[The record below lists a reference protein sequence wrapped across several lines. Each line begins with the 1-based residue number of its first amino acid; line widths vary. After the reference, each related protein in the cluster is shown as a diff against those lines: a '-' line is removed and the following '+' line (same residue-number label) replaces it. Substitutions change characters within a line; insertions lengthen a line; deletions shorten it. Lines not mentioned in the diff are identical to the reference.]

1 VNDLPIISRE
11 HRVVRVLGQGGMGVV
26 YEAEHLRLGRRV
38 ALKVLSEDSGNDPT
52 ALARLR
58 REALTMS
65 ALQHPHIAQVSN
77 FHEGPPPFLEMELL
91 AGQSLRDRIARRG
104 AMSATDACTVAIQ
117 LLSALGAAHRSGII
131 HRDVKPANVF
141 IVDTPLTD
149 VFVKLLDF
157 GVAKLMTAQQGPALT
172 SFDSVVGSAP
182 YMAPEQIR
190 GDAIDGRTDLFALG
204 VTLYEMLAARR
215 PFVAGPHE
223 NVMAVILR
231 GGPIAPLASVPG
243 ALSAVVFRALSPTA
257 SMRYQTAEEM
267 SEALLPFASRE
278 QLGAVETTATAT
290 VRAMR
295 GPESRTEVDTRSVS
309 SGGWSPPTLAATVDQ
324 TAGRFSYAGPSPTGT
339 TAQGPSFPHPGPSHP
354 GLAVPQPAPQ
364 RRFWVG
370 PVLGGVIAAAL
381 VVVAGLGILG
391 WWAVDNAMQTAPAPP
406 LPPLPTSTAALTP
419 DPIVASCTTPFEC
432 YEYTRFGLGSDTRSS
447 CTSKPTEG
455 VWRERA
461 CDRSRAV
468 GGCRARGQFM
478 TVWYF
483 PPMTKQKA
491 AESCHVPAYTPVSP

>member
-1 VNDLPIISRE
+1 VNDLPTISRE
-11 HRVVRVLGQGGMGVV
+11 HRVIRVLGQGGMGVV

-157 GVAKLMTAQQGPALT
+157 GVAKLMTAQQVPALT

-190 GDAIDGRTDLFALG
+190 GDTIDGRTDLFALG

-215 PFVAGPHE
+215 PFVAPPHE

-231 GGPIAPLASVPG
+231 GGPILPLGGVPG
-243 ALSAVVFRALSPTA
+243 ALSAVVLRALSPTA

-295 GPESRTEVDTRSVS
+295 GPESRTDVDTRSVS
-309 SGGWSPPTLAATVDQ
+309 SGGWAPPTLAATVDQ
-324 TAGRFSYAGPSPTGT
+324 TAGRFSYAGPSPTAP
-339 TAQGPSFPHPGPSHP
+339 TAQAPSFPHPGLSAAPPPPTRRS
-354 GLAVPQPAPQ
+354 LA
-364 RRFWVG
+364 G
-370 PVLGGVIAAAL
+370 PVLGGIIAAAL
-381 VVVAGLGILG
+381 VVVAGLGLLG
-391 WWAVDNAMQTAPAPP
+391 WWALDTALLTSAPPP

-419 DPIVASCTTPFEC
+419 SPIVASCTTRFEC
-432 YEYTRFGLGSDTRSS
+432 YEYTRFAVRSDTQAS
-447 CTSKPTEG
+447 CTSRLTEG
-455 VWRERA
+455 IWREQA

-468 GGCRARGQFM
+468 GGCRARGDSM
-478 TVWYF
+478 TVWHF
-483 PPMTKQKA
+483 PPMTRKKSV
-491 AESCHVPAYTPVSP
+491 ESCRVPDFTPVSP